1 MRTTGIHHH
10 KVTPK
15 WPQAN
20 GEVERQNQSMEKR
33 LRIAHAEG
41 QNWREALLSYI
52 AVYWATPHA
61 TTGKS
66 PAEVLFGRKIR
77 TKMPEIK
84 EIRDDQE
91 MRDHDAEKKGAAKLY
106 ADSRCGARYSAIRPG
121 DNVLVRQESG
131 GKLDTPYYHQPY
143 TVVSRSG
150 SMMTVKSPAGVL
162 YKRNVSGV
170 KKYQSRATP
179 SEVVGSPI
187 RDAQPEGPDD
197 VPEVVTSIPDEV
209 ARVPETPEA
218 AASRVNN
225 QVATV
230 ALQEGRD
237 GTGNHLSDMKILCHI
252 FNCARIIKKVKVCDS
267 WNEFQ

>member
-20 GEVERQNQSMEKR
+20 GEVERQNQSIEKR

-41 QNWREALLSYI
+41 QNWREALLSYV
-52 AVYWATPHA
+52 AVYRATPHA

-66 PAEVLFGRKIR
+66 PTEAFFGRKIH

-106 ADSRCGARYSAIRPG
+106 TDSKCGAKYSDIMPG
-121 DNVLVRQESG
+121 DNVLVRHETG
-131 GKLDTPYYHQPY
+131 GKLDSPYYHQPY

-150 SMMTVKSPAGVL
+150 SMVTVKSPTGVL
-162 YKRNVSGV
+162 YKRNISSV
-170 KKYQSRATP
+170 KWYQSRDTS
-179 SEVVGSPI
+179 SEEVERPI
-187 RDAQPEGPDD
+187 RDAETERPDD
-197 VPEVVTSIPDEV
+197 VPEAVTSTPDEV
-209 ARVPETPEA
+209 TSYAESEQPRSDDNIAERSCTCDVHPKNP
-218 AASRVNN
+218 
-225 QVATV
+225 
-230 ALQEGRD
+230 LKKK
-237 GTGNHLSDMKILCHI
+237 LSLNYLTKQMCLPKPVRLVRQH
-252 FNCARIIKKVKVCDS
+252 
-267 WNEFQ
+267 